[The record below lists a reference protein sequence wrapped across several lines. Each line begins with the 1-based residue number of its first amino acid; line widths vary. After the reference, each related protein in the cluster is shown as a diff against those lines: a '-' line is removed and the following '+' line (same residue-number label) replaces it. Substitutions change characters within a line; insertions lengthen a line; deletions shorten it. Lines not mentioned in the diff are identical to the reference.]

1 MQDLSKT
8 VRGITLYLFFPIFL
22 LGFFAPSA
30 QAELLAAAASLRP
43 ILEQASQLFEKEKEI
58 KVELIFGTSG
68 KLALQI
74 EMGAP
79 FSLYL
84 SADEHW
90 TRHLEAKG
98 LLENVRPVAET
109 SLVLWWNSDI
119 APSLDLVEG
128 KNYLIAVADPDTA
141 PFGALALEYLEKTGI
156 LEQLKVKDRLIIS
169 GDVLKAALTAK
180 YGFSTAALI
189 PLSIA
194 KMMEGS
200 WTRTP
205 MAPQRIFC
213 GIVKKRGSDTS
224 LEFIEFLF
232 SPKVQELFKE
242 AGFEI
247 LS

>member
-8 VRGITLYLFFPIFL
+8 VRRIILYLMLFGFL
-22 LGFFAPSA
+22 LGCFASSG

-43 ILEQASQLFEKEKEI
+43 ILEQASQLFEKENGI
-58 KVELIFGTSG
+58 RMELIFGTSG

-79 FSLYL
+79 FNLYL

-90 TRHLEAKG
+90 ARYLEGKG
-98 LLENVRPVAET
+98 ILENVRPLAET
-109 SLVLWWNSDI
+109 SLVLWWNLDI
-119 APSLDLVEG
+119 APSLDLVED
-128 KNYLIAVADPDTA
+128 KNYFIAVADPNTA

-156 LEQLKVKDRLIIS
+156 LEQLKAKDRLIVS

-180 YGFSTAALI
+180 YGPSASALI

-194 KMMEGS
+194 KMMKGS

-205 MAPQRIFC
+205 MPPQRIFC
-213 GIVKKRGSDTS
+213 GIVKKRGSGTS
-224 LEFIEFLF
+224 LQFLEFLF
-232 SPKVQELFKE
+232 SPKVQELFLE

>member
-1 MQDLSKT
+1 MRNLSKI
-8 VRGITLYLFFPIFL
+8 VRRITLNLLLFSFL
-22 LGFFAPSA
+22 LGLFASSA

-43 ILEQASQLFEKEKEI
+43 ILEQAAQLFEKEKGI
-58 KVELIFGTSG
+58 RVGLIFGTSG

-79 FSLYL
+79 FNLYL

-90 TRHLEAKG
+90 ARHLEGKG
-98 LLENVRPVAET
+98 ILDNVRPVAET
-109 SLVLWWNSDI
+109 PLVLWWNSDI

-128 KNYLIAVADPDTA
+128 KNYFIAIADPDTA

-156 LEQLKVKDRLIIS
+156 LEQLKVEDRLIIS

-180 YGFSTAALI
+180 YGLLTAALI
-189 PLSIA
+189 PMSIA

-213 GIVKKRGSDTS
+213 GIVGKRGSRTS
-224 LEFIEFLF
+224 LEFLEFLF
-232 SPKVQELFKE
+232 SPKIQELFQE